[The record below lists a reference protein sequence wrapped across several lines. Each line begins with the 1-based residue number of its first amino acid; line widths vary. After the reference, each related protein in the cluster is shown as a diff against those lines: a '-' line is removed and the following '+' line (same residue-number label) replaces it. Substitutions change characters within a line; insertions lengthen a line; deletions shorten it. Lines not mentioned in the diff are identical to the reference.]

1 MISRDWD
8 KELARIDRQLESISD
23 DALLPAGS
31 GTESGADPRA
41 AKAAAKA
48 GPAAETRPEG
58 RRTTTIGVMARL
70 VLAVA
75 LGVAMLF
82 WPYSARCGLGLLAY
96 LGAAIMVIVA
106 GVWSSVWT
114 WRHHSPNAHILS
126 LLLILWGIVLGAQ
139 EVLPRV
145 GYAKPDAMHP
155 AIWMC
160 E

>member
-1 MISRDWD
+1 MSSTNWD
-8 KELARIDRQLESISD
+8 KELAKIDKQLESISD
-23 DALLPAGS
+23 DALLGPGAPPPPAG
-31 GTESGADPRA
+31 GA
-41 AKAAAKA
+41 AKV
-48 GPAAETRPEG
+48 PAAPPHAAEARRETS
-58 RRTTTIGVMARL
+58 TFGVFARL

-82 WPYSARCGLGLLAY
+82 WPYSARCGAGLFGY
-96 LGAAIMVIVA
+96 LFATIVVIVS
-106 GVWSSVWT
+106 GGWSAIWT
-114 WRHHSPNAHILS
+114 WRHRSAQGHVLS
-126 LLLILWGIVLGAQ
+126 LLLILWGLVLGAQ

>member
-1 MISRDWD
+1 MSSSDWD
-8 KELARIDRQLESISD
+8 KELARIDKQLQSISD
-23 DALLPAGS
+23 DALIGPGAPPGPPASPG
-31 GTESGADPRA
+31 GAGHTR
-41 AKAAAKA
+41 
-48 GPAAETRPEG
+48 PAAEPGKVGERTRE
-58 RRTTTIGVMARL
+58 TSSFGVFARL

-82 WPYSARCGLGLLAY
+82 WPYSARCGLGLFGY
-96 LGAAIMVIVA
+96 LFATIVVIVS
-106 GVWSSVWT
+106 GGWSAIWT
-114 WRHHSPNAHILS
+114 WRHRSAQGHILS
-126 LLLILWGIVLGAQ
+126 LLLILWGLILGAQ

>member
-1 MISRDWD
+1 MSSPDWD
-8 KELARIDRQLESISD
+8 KELAKIDKHLESISD
-23 DALLPAGS
+23 DALLAP
-31 GTESGADPRA
+31 GTPP
-41 AKAAAKA
+41 KT
-48 GPAAETRPEG
+48 PAETERAKEVK
-58 RRTTTIGVMARL
+58 RETSSFGVFARL

-82 WPYSARCGLGLLAY
+82 WPYSARCGLGLFGYLA
-96 LGAAIMVIVA
+96 ATVVVIVA
-106 GVWSSVWT
+106 GGWSAIWT
-114 WRHHSPNAHILS
+114 WRHRSAQGHVLS
-126 LLLILWGIVLGAQ
+126 LLLILWGLLLGAQ